1 MFALLTY
8 ANTSQASEYL
18 TKNMAHPNH
27 HDSSSRRYQKH
38 IIAGSRHHHKMAW
51 LYNAIITICILS
63 SSASFSGKLFL
74 GMPSCHFDEK
84 ETRMIMR
91 DGLETRGKSS
101 LCTML
106 LGKDSHGVA
115 NILANSFA
123 KNDKKP
129 SAP

>member
-38 IIAGSRHHHKMAW
+38 IIVGSRHHHIMAW

-91 DGLETRGKSS
+91 DGLETIKGRKVLPVYYDSEEGLPWGGKHFGKSI
-101 LCTML
+101 C
-106 LGKDSHGVA
+106 KE
-115 NILANSFA
+115 
-123 KNDKKP
+123 
-129 SAP
+129 